1 METNSVDTNAEPR
14 ASSLGDINKLFHQ
27 LYAEKTNA
35 VRKQVD
41 EGDIL
46 LLCRMDN
53 RLILKAGSDV
63 KEFTI
68 NGDYYHSLK
77 ALAHSTLAVFYMIMN
92 STSDTTLNEVSL
104 WVNQIEQDD
113 TSQIASRI
121 VSITR
126 KLVTS
131 IKGHQNNSHS
141 AITDYQRELEPVYAE
156 LLMLSAKDELTILV
170 DTLNHIKRDYDY
182 ASSNTFLVTLGGHQ
196 PRYKELS
203 TLIFTR
209 WFREQFSHV
218 VDTNHYVRYCEGG
231 SSLDDAVNLVVT
243 AITDRQL
250 GNSMVGSAVSL
261 NQDVLGIVA
270 NKAIDLFWPDEE

>member
-1 METNSVDTNAEPR
+1 MKQDSADTKAEPR
-14 ASSLGDINKLFHQ
+14 SSSLGDINTLFHQ
-27 LYAEKTNA
+27 LYAEKKKT
-35 VRKQVD
+35 VLKQVD
-41 EGDIL
+41 DGDIL

-53 RLILKAGSDV
+53 RLIVKAGSDIR
-63 KEFTI
+63 EFTI

-92 STSDTTLNEVSL
+92 STSDNTLKEVSF
-104 WVNQIEQDD
+104 WANQIEQDD
-113 TSQIASRI
+113 TSQIAGRI

-131 IKGHQNNSHS
+131 IEGNQNNSHL
-141 AITDYQRELEPVYAE
+141 AISEYQRELEPVYAE

-170 DTLNHIKRDYDY
+170 DTLNKIKQDYDY
-182 ASSNTFLVTLGGHQ
+182 ASSDTFLVTLGGHQ

-209 WFREQFSHV
+209 WFNEQFSHV

-231 SSLDDAVNLVVT
+231 NSLEDAVNLVVT

-270 NKAIDLFWPDEE
+270 NKAMDLFWPDDG